1 MEADSAGRTGGRR
14 PKPWQSALIL
24 LTAAGV
30 IPIGVFCLHADTA
43 VLLLAD
49 SALCC
54 VLLVLFGGSYR
65 RVEEE
70 IARSVGNMAVPVV
83 RLLAVGLMIGVW
95 MACGTVPYLIY
106 CGMRFLSPGLF
117 LPAVCLLCTA
127 VSTLAGTSWGTVA
140 TVGVACMSIAGG
152 LGLPANLAAGAVVT
166 GALFGDKV
174 SPLSDST
181 ALTASLSGTPLM
193 EGIRHALRST
203 GPAYLVSLVFFL
215 ISGLR
220 FRAGTVGGEGYTL
233 ILSTLRARF
242 YLHPILLLPPA
253 LLFLLILLKKP
264 TIPAFAAGIASG
276 CVLAVLLQGVSPS
289 ALASYMAAGFK
300 TELEQPVLA
309 QMLHRGG
316 VSSMLPTVGLLLSAC
331 VFGAPIRASGAME
344 LLLGAIR
351 RRARSAGAL
360 ANGVL
365 LLHGLFFTVTGSYY
379 VSAPVVASM
388 TAELFPACGLS
399 PKNLMRILQDTGAGL
414 SALVPWSATGVYI
427 ATVLGLGSTLDYFL
441 YAPMLWGSILL
452 SLLMG
457 LSGFGLARLPHRAA
471 GQ

>member
-1 MEADSAGRTGGRR
+1 MEADSVGRTGGRR

-242 YLHPILLLPPA
+242 YLHPVLLLPPA

-344 LLLGAIR
+344 LLLGVIR

>member
-1 MEADSAGRTGGRR
+1 MEADSTCRAGGRR
-14 PKPWQSALIL
+14 PRPWQSALIL

-54 VLLVLFGGSYR
+54 VLLALFGGSYR
-65 RVEEE
+65 QVEEE

-83 RLLAVGLMIGVW
+83 RLLAVGVMIGVW

-203 GPAYLVSLVFFL
+203 GPAYLASLVFFL

-242 YLHPILLLPPA
+242 YLHPVLLLPPA

-289 ALASYMAAGFK
+289 ALVSYMAAGFK

-316 VSSMLPTVGLLLSAC
+316 LSSMLPTVALLISAC

-427 ATVLGLGSTLDYFL
+427 ATMLGLGSTLDYFL